1 VQASPSKEELVVKN
15 VRAHWA
21 VLALVAGVTCAAVV
35 ASGASARSS
44 ASARPGA
51 APSPLSGQ
59 IRLVS
64 HTQSRV
70 GLEAL
75 IHNFNIAYPN
85 IKVETQYLPTGAQ
98 FGTNMLTLIN
108 SNPPD
113 VFFTNPAPGGDVP
126 LPALAAAGKLMDLTK
141 RPFVKRIPKKDRSIF
156 FQKGHVY
163 AAPLFKTASGM
174 NVNMTEMKKRGWSVP
189 KTFAQLLALCGKAK
203 AGGINLIALP
213 GQSGQEVENAISAAT
228 VYSADPNWDKKRLAN
243 KVTFAGSPLWTK
255 LFQHLIAMRD
265 ADCFQPGWAAANPAD
280 MVNFMAPVKTVIQIA
295 PSQGISTLAAAR
307 PDIDWEA
314 FPFPGDTPAQTRG
327 MLGYNFALS
336 ISSTTPNRQAALA
349 FIDFAGREGQSRL
362 IANISGSISLHDVN
376 VGNIPPRLA
385 AYKPL
390 IKADKIVGRPAAIW
404 PTPSTVNTLN
414 PAMAAVLTGAKSIND
429 VLTSV
434 DENWG
439 K

>member
-1 VQASPSKEELVVKN
+1 VLKN
-15 VRAHWA
+15 IGGRWV
-21 VLALVAGVTCAAVV
+21 VLALAAVTACAAVV
-35 ASGASARSS
+35 VSGATARSH
-44 ASARPGA
+44 A
-51 APSPLSGQ
+51 APPSRLSGQ

-64 HTQSRV
+64 HTASRV

-75 IHNFNIAYPN
+75 IHNFNVGYPN
-85 IKVETQYLPTGAQ
+85 VKVETQYIPTGAQ
-98 FGTNMLTLIN
+98 FGTNMLALIN

-126 LPALAAAGKLMDLTK
+126 LPALAAAGKLLNLTN
-141 RPFVKRIPKKDRSIF
+141 RPFVKRIPKQDRKIF
-156 FQKGHVY
+156 VTNGRVY

-189 KTFAQLLALCGKAK
+189 NTFNKLLSLCGKAK
-203 AGGINLIALP
+203 AAGINLIALP
-213 GQSGQEVENAISAAT
+213 GQSGQEVINAVSAST
-228 VYSADPNWDKKRLAN
+228 VYAADPNWDRKRLAG
-243 KVTFAGSPLWTK
+243 KVHFAGSALWTTM
-255 LFQHLIAMRD
+255 FRHLTAMRD
-265 ADCFQPGWAAANPAD
+265 ADCFQPGWAAAGVAD
-280 MVNFMAPVKTVIQIA
+280 MVNFMAPGRTLIQLA

-307 PDIDWEA
+307 PDVNWA
-314 FPFPGDTPAQTRG
+314 SYPFPGDTAAKTRG
-327 MLGYNFALS
+327 MFGYNFALS

-390 IKADKIVGRPAAIW
+390 IKAGKIVGRPAAVW

-414 PAMAAVLTGAKSIND
+414 PAMAAVLTGAKSIDD
-429 VLTSV
+429 VLKSV
-434 DENWG
+434 DETWG